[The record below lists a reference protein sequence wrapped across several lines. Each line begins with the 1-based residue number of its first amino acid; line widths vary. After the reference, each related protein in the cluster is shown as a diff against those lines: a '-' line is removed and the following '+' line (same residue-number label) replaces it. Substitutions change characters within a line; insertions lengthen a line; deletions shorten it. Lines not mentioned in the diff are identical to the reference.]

1 MSVKVMI
8 PTPLRAYTGKAD
20 SVEVEGK
27 TAGEVLN
34 NLAEGC
40 TQLKKHIF
48 DERGYLRSYINIY
61 VNDEDIRYLRNEKTE
76 IKETDVVSIVPSIAG
91 GAEDIAVEM
100 ETKVKEE
107 NVRLSNEEILRYSR
121 HLIMP
126 EVGMEGQKKLKAA
139 SILMIGAGGLGSP
152 LGMYLS
158 AAGVGK
164 LGIVDFDVVDETNL
178 QRQLLHGTGDIGRPK
193 LESAKEKIKEINP
206 NVEVVTYE
214 TMLNSENALEI
225 FKNYDL
231 VVDGTDNFPTRYLV
245 NDACVLLGKP
255 YVYGSIFRFEGQ
267 VTVFDSKNGPCYRC
281 LYPTPP
287 PPGLVP
293 SCAEGGV
300 LGVLPG
306 IIGSLQALE
315 VIKLI
320 IGTGDLLVGRLILF
334 DALKFKTRELKL
346 RKNPDCPV
354 CGENP
359 TINEL
364 IDYQQFCG
372 ISYEDGRDINV
383 DRISVEDL
391 KKKIDSEEDIFLL
404 DVREPHEYEINNI
417 NAGYLIPLNDL
428 PNRVNELDSSREI
441 VAYCKVGGR
450 SARAV
455 DFLRKA
461 GFKKVKNLVGG
472 IDVWAQRIDKNM
484 PRY

>member
-1 MSVKVMI
+1 MSVKIMI
-8 PTPLRAYTGKAD
+8 PTPLRTYTDKLD
-20 SVEVEGK
+20 TIEVDGK
-27 TAGEVLN
+27 TAGEALK
-34 NLAEGC
+34 NLAEKYS
-40 TQLKKHIF
+40 QLKKHLYN
-48 DERGYLRSYINIY
+48 ERGDLRSYINIY
-61 VNDEDIRYLRNEKTE
+61 INDEDIRYLQKEETE

-91 GAEDIAVEM
+91 GVEVAEEIQLK
-100 ETKVKEE
+100 TKTK
-107 NVRLSNEEILRYSR
+107 NVQLSNEEILRYSR

-152 LGMYLS
+152 LGMYLA
-158 AAGVGK
+158 AAGVGR

-178 QRQLLHGTGDIGRPK
+178 HRQLLHRTSDVGRSK
-193 LESAKEKIKEINP
+193 LESAKEKINGINP
-206 NVEVVTYE
+206 NVKVETYE
-214 TMLNSENALEI
+214 TMLNSENAFDIL
-225 FKNYDL
+225 KDYDL
-231 VVDGTDNFPTRYLV
+231 IVDGTDNFPTRYLV

-267 VTVFDSKNGPCYRC
+267 VTVFDAKNGPCYRC

-315 VIKLI
+315 AIKLI
-320 IGTGDLLVGRLILF
+320 IGNGEPLIGRLILF
-334 DALKFKTRELKL
+334 DALKFKIRELKL
-346 RKNPDCPV
+346 RKNPECPV

-359 TINEL
+359 IIHEL
-364 IDYQQFCG
+364 IDYEQFCG
-372 ISYEDGRDINV
+372 ITNDEEEYANV
-383 DRISVEDL
+383 DKILAEDL
-391 KKKIDSEEDIFLL
+391 KKKIDNNEDIFLL
-404 DVREPHEYEINNI
+404 DVREPHEYEINRI
-417 NAGYLIPLNDL
+417 EEGYLIPLNDL
-428 PNRVNELDSSREI
+428 PNRLNELDSSREI

-455 DFLRKA
+455 GFLKKT

-472 IDVWAQRIDKNM
+472 IDEWINKVDRSM